1 MTNNKNSI
9 EQDSFSG
16 SIAAFFATLG
26 SAVGLGNIWMFPYI
40 TGENGG
46 GAFLLI
52 YLGCV
57 FSVGLPILI
66 AEYALGRRARS
77 NTVAAYE
84 KLGGSAK
91 WQIPGWMG
99 VVSSFFILF
108 FYTAVAGWT
117 YYYFYLS
124 LVGSFQGVTQEGAKN
139 TFAAMS
145 SSSFLSVSFQWIV
158 VFCTAGIIFLGV
170 RRGIESVTKRLM
182 PLLFVLLI
190 LCVIQALRLPNS
202 FEGVKFLFVADFS
215 KLTSNSILIALGLAF
230 FKLSLGL
237 GSMSTYASYFQ
248 SNTNLMRNAL
258 QVVLA
263 DTMVSM
269 LAGLAIFPAVFSFG
283 MEPNSGP
290 GLLFITV
297 PMIFK
302 QMPLGDLL
310 LVIFFFLSASA
321 ATMAIISMIEVPV
334 AYLIGSW
341 QLSRKK
347 ATFIT
352 SLIVILVGVLAA
364 LSATPDSLIGNL
376 KPMGKTFFDWFNFL
390 SSSLFMPL
398 GGLAC
403 AILMGWCVN
412 KSILKDELTN
422 YGTLE
427 LGNKWIIYLFILRY
441 ISPGLV
447 IVIFLNALGIV
458 NLK

>member
-1 MTNNKNSI
+1 
-9 EQDSFSG
+9 
-16 SIAAFFATLG
+16 
-26 SAVGLGNIWMFPYI
+26 
-40 TGENGG
+40 
-46 GAFLLI
+46 
-52 YLGCV
+52 
-57 FSVGLPILI
+57 
-66 AEYALGRRARS
+66 
-77 NTVAAYE
+77 
-84 KLGGSAK
+84 
-91 WQIPGWMG
+91 
-99 VVSSFFILF
+99 
-108 FYTAVAGWT
+108 
-117 YYYFYLS
+117 
-124 LVGSFQGVTQEGAKN
+124 
-139 TFAAMS
+139 MS
-145 SSSFLSVSFQWIV
+145 SSSFLSISFQWVV

-170 RRGIESVTKRLM
+170 RRGIENLTKRLM

-190 LCVIQALRLPNS
+190 LCAFQALRLPNS
-202 FEGVKFLFVADFS
+202 YEGVKFLFVADFS

-258 QVVLA
+258 QVVIA
-263 DTMVSM
+263 DTTVSM

-302 QMPLGDLL
+302 QMPFGGFLL
-310 LVIFFFLSASA
+310 MIFFFLSASA
-321 ATMAIISMIEVPV
+321 ATMAIISMVEVPV

-347 ATFIT
+347 ATFVV
-352 SLIVILVGVLAA
+352 SSIVILVGGLAA
-364 LSATPDSLIGNL
+364 LSATPDSLIGNV

-427 LGNKWIIYLFILRY
+427 LGDKWKIYLFILRY

-447 IVIFLNALGIV
+447 IVVFLNALGIV
-458 NLK
+458 NF